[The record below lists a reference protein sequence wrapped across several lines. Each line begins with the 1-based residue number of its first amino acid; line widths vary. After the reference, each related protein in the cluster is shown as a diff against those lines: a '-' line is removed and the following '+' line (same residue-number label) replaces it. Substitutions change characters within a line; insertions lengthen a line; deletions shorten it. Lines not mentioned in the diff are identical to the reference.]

1 MTVDTALATTRSPA
15 QLALTVGAL
24 GVVFGDIGTSPI
36 YTVQTIFNP
45 LSRARGNGS
54 APRNVSVSWQC
65 AEQRVSDPASQLVTA
80 DRSGRRP
87 GCAATFAGTAELEV
101 VPRT

>member
-1 MTVDTALATTRSPA
+1 LEAGGMTVDTALATTRSPA

-24 GVVFGDIGTSPI
+24 GVVFADIGTSPI

-65 AEQRVSDPASQLVTA
+65 AEQRVSDPASQQVTA
-80 DRSGRRP
+80 DRSG
-87 GCAATFAGTAELEV
+87 
-101 VPRT
+101 

>member
-24 GVVFGDIGTSPI
+24 GVVFADIGTSPI

-45 LSRARGNGS
+45 LSRARENGS
-54 APRNVSVSWQC
+54 APRQC
-65 AEQRVSDPASQLVTA
+65 RNISAKSSAKDLPHI
-80 DRSGRRP
+80 
-87 GCAATFAGTAELEV
+87 AAHYV
-101 VPRT
+101 R